1 MENDVVYLEVNDHK
15 TFDHY
20 NYRHNDVIKNDGW
33 CYLWKLQPPRTFLM
47 PITTDDIL
55 ILIVKKLQHLELE
68 RLILIY
74 KELNTLMIEAD
85 EIYNFGKNVK

>member
-1 MENDVVYLEVNDHK
+1 
-15 TFDHY
+15 
-20 NYRHNDVIKNDGW
+20 
-33 CYLWKLQPPRTFLM
+33 M